1 MSLKKFKEYKSL
13 LGNYPILSQNMTYR
27 EFIRVIKYL
36 EGKDAYSCNRY

>member
-1 MSLKKFKEYKSL
+1 MSLKKFKEHRDS
-13 LGNYPILSQNMTYR
+13 YPILSQNMTYK